1 MFVSISSCVCSKMC
15 RSPVFV
21 CTLTLCVLQHEEAS
35 LAMFDHLVRE
45 NALEPVMKEHGLV
58 LPDDLVFIKEQ
69 IAGPQNTVLLSQGV
83 NQPASEPVSQSINL
97 RIM

>member
-1 MFVSISSCVCSKMC
+1 
-15 RSPVFV
+15 
-21 CTLTLCVLQHEEAS
+21 
-35 LAMFDHLVRE
+35 MFDHLVRE

-97 RIM
+97 RIMQAWVRFPTSDTDGNRDRPSGRSFGEEAQR